1 MMSTVNKFNW
11 NGFHRNIFNWWNK
24 RRNDELTKVDRARE
38 RSIIILQKRYGYTKE
53 EAASQ
58 LNKHYSRA
66 FLG

>member
-11 NGFHRNIFNWWNK
+11 NGFYRNIFYWWNK
-24 RRNDELTKVDRARE
+24 RRNDELTKVDRAGE

-53 EAASQ
+53 EAAYQ